1 LPWWFRR
8 APKDGSETAETG
20 CMALHPFPASVA
32 SSLVEG
38 YCADF
43 IQLSAS
49 LAQTLEQMSV
59 RDIDI
64 EASRGSLK
72 IMERGMRELADAI
85 GEMLVKA
92 PILSVAEEARAKVRK
107 VKLAESVP
115 EAADLDGLAEPIVP
129 VEHPETGLA
138 GATVET
144 SEPAAP
150 APAPKPARNPDQ
162 HWDQRIDG
170 KAPAM
175 VGTAASMPLSSVF
188 QFLGRMQKT
197 GILTV
202 LMPEETMTFEL
213 VDGYVEFTTTD
224 SPRTEERLGELLTA
238 MGFAWADHVEE
249 LARKQSGNR
258 RLGSVLAGEQIVS
271 NGQLAEALERQV
283 HLRFQRAL
291 NCTEASYTFHEVPRP
306 VNDGRIRLRPS
317 ELLFETRGP
326 HTAQQPA

>member
-1 LPWWFRR
+1 
-8 APKDGSETAETG
+8 
-20 CMALHPFPASVA
+20 MALHPSPASVA

-59 RDIDI
+59 RDIDV
-64 EASRGSLK
+64 EDCRNSLK

-92 PILSVAEEARAKVRK
+92 PILSVAEEARIRVRK
-107 VKLAESVP
+107 VKQAESEVLPADADSTGEPVVAIEPQASGSSQSGEQAATADAVP
-115 EAADLDGLAEPIVP
+115 A
-129 VEHPETGLA
+129 
-138 GATVET
+138 
-144 SEPAAP
+144 
-150 APAPKPARNPDQ
+150 KPARNPHA

-175 VGTAASMPLSSVF
+175 VGTVDSMPLASVF

-202 LMPEETMTFEL
+202 LMPEETMTFEM
-213 VDGYVEFTTTD
+213 VDGCVEFTTTD
-224 SPRTEERLGELLTA
+224 APRAEERLGELLTA
-238 MGFAWADHVEE
+238 MGFAWADHVETI
-249 LARKQSGNR
+249 ARKTTGNR

-283 HLRFQRAL
+283 HIRFQRAL
-291 NCTEASYTFHEVPRP
+291 HCNEASYTFHEVPRP

-317 ELLFETRGP
+317 ELLFESRGQQP
-326 HTAQQPA
+326 AQQPA

>member
-1 LPWWFRR
+1 
-8 APKDGSETAETG
+8 
-20 CMALHPFPASVA
+20 MALHPFPASVA
-32 SSLVEG
+32 ASLVEG

-59 RDIDI
+59 REIDI
-64 EASRGSLK
+64 EDCRRSLK

-92 PILSVAEEARAKVRK
+92 PILSVAEEARSRVRK
-107 VKLAESVP
+107 LKQAEAEAPPTDAEATEEPVVTIEPQAADALQVTEQAAAP
-115 EAADLDGLAEPIVP
+115 EAVP
-129 VEHPETGLA
+129 A
-138 GATVET
+138 
-144 SEPAAP
+144 
-150 APAPKPARNPDQ
+150 KPVRNPHE

-175 VGTAASMPLSSVF
+175 VGTVDSMPLASVF

-213 VDGYVEFTTTD
+213 VDGCVEFTTTD
-224 SPRTEERLGELLTA
+224 APRTDERLGELLTA
-238 MGFAWADHVEE
+238 MGFAWADHVENI
-249 LARKQSGNR
+249 ARKTTGNR

-283 HLRFQRAL
+283 HIRFQRAL
-291 NCTEASYTFHEVPRP
+291 HCNEASYTFHEVPRP

-317 ELLFETRGP
+317 ELLFESRGQQA
-326 HTAQQPA
+326 TQQPA

>member
-1 LPWWFRR
+1 
-8 APKDGSETAETG
+8 
-20 CMALHPFPASVA
+20 MALHPFPASVA

-59 RDIDI
+59 RDIDV
-64 EASRGSLK
+64 EDCRNSLK

-92 PILSVAEEARAKVRK
+92 PILSVAEEARIRVRK
-107 VKLAESVP
+107 VKQAESEVLPADADSTGEPVVAIEPQASGSSQSGEQAATADAVP
-115 EAADLDGLAEPIVP
+115 A
-129 VEHPETGLA
+129 
-138 GATVET
+138 
-144 SEPAAP
+144 
-150 APAPKPARNPDQ
+150 KPARNPHE

-175 VGTAASMPLSSVF
+175 VGTVDSMPLASVF

>member
-1 LPWWFRR
+1 
-8 APKDGSETAETG
+8 
-20 CMALHPFPASVA
+20 MALHSFPASVA

-64 EASRGSLK
+64 EASRRSLK

-107 VKLAESVP
+107 VKQAESGP
-115 EAADLDGLAEPIVP
+115 EATDLDGLAEPIVP
-129 VEHPETGLA
+129 VEHPEASPTGEA
-138 GATVET
+138 VET
-144 SEPAAP
+144 SESAAP
-150 APAPKPARNPDQ
+150 VPTPKAGRNPHE

-170 KAPAM
+170 RAPAM
-175 VGTAASMPLSSVF
+175 VGTVDSMPLSSVF

-238 MGFAWADHVEE
+238 MGFAWADHVEN
-249 LARKQSGNR
+249 LARKNTGSR

-283 HLRFQRAL
+283 HIRFQRAL
-291 NCTEASYTFHEVPRP
+291 GCNDASYTFHEVQRP

-326 HTAQQPA
+326 QAAQQPA